1 MDILNWS
8 IQTSPP
14 GKHPVIV
21 SEYLLNELGVFIKRE
36 QHMPKSAPLTA
47 LTGFRIGYAA
57 IPGTDYRAAPMDRSA
72 ILWHKIASVDDS
84 GENSLT
90 VSGNRSDAITVFF
103 PPELKRNVAEY
114 IAVMRRRHPPVAAA
128 DPAAASWICW
138 RDDDE
143 WENPFA
149 PLVDM
154 VRAETGS
161 NRFLEPEVLD
171 ETVLTVISNDP
182 AAPAGSTRA
191 SSGEAVRP
199 KFCTS
204 CGAPIPLGGSF
215 CGNCGTR
222 IPL

>member
-1 MDILNWS
+1 
-8 IQTSPP
+8 
-14 GKHPVIV
+14 
-21 SEYLLNELGVFIKRE
+21 
-36 QHMPKSAPLTA
+36 
-47 LTGFRIGYAA
+47 
-57 IPGTDYRAAPMDRSA
+57 
-72 ILWHKIASVDDS
+72 
-84 GENSLT
+84 
-90 VSGNRSDAITVFF
+90 
-103 PPELKRNVAEY
+103 
-114 IAVMRRRHPPVAAA
+114 MRRRHPPVAAA

-161 NRFLEPEVLD
+161 SRFLEPEVLD

-182 AAPAGSTRA
+182 AAPAGSTPA

-204 CGAPIPLGGSF
+204 CGAPILRGAAFAATAVRGFHFSEEAQPCFASNAEIRLSPAARSAELRRVGKRHIS
-215 CGNCGTR
+215 
-222 IPL
+222 IYL